1 MNFNVAMDALLLSL
15 LIITSIFYK
24 FERDER
30 VQAEKNAA
38 IAVTTNEAN
47 VKALNELQQWRYVL
61 EKSSEQLAA
70 ERKEI
75 DKLRKELR
83 SSMQQILKSNN
94 EARKW
99 ADTPVPIE
107 FIRMF
112 NDARNGNSISE
123 PRAQT
128 KP

>member
-1 MNFNVAMDALLLSL
+1 MNLNVAMYALLFSL

-61 EKSSEQLAA
+61 DKSSEQLAA

-123 PRAQT
+123 PRTQT

>member
-1 MNFNVAMDALLLSL
+1 MNLNVAMYALLFSL

-123 PRAQT
+123 PRTQT